1 MTFALTDE
9 HAELRASV
17 RRFLNERS
25 PVTAA
30 RRWMTERTG
39 YDEALWAQMADQL
52 GLPGLA
58 IAEEFG
64 GSGYGTAELALVL
77 EELGSVLYVGPYFAT
92 VALAGQTLSACD
104 DASAKARWLP
114 GIADGSTTA
123 ALAVGEGSRTWVT
136 SFVTRATPQQASVW
150 SLDGTKRFVIDGA
163 TADLLLVFAS
173 TDDGVGLFA
182 LDRTADGVRVDPSD
196 TLDLT
201 RRLADVTFTGA
212 PATRVGGEASALL
225 AHAAD
230 LAVVALAAEQV
241 GGTQRCLDQT
251 VEYAKMRV
259 QFGRKIGSFQAV
271 KHRAADVLLSVE
283 TARSAMAYAAGVVDA
298 GGDEAALAAAVAA
311 SVCSEAFTEAA
322 RANLQL
328 HGGIGFTWEHDAH
341 LYLKRAKSD
350 ELLFGAPVHHR
361 ARLGTLTG
369 ITG

>member
-17 RRFLNERS
+17 RRFLKDRS
-25 PVTAA
+25 PVSAA
-30 RRWMTERTG
+30 RNLMTDPTA
-39 YDEALWAQMADQL
+39 YDEALWTQMADQL

-58 IAEEFG
+58 LPEEFG
-64 GSGYGTAELALVL
+64 GSGYGTAELAIVL

-92 VALAGQTLSACD
+92 VALAGRTLAASDD
-104 DASAKARWLP
+104 DAAKARWLP
-114 GIADGSTTA
+114 GIAAGTTTA
-123 ALAVGEGSRTWVT
+123 ALAVGESARTWVDRPDT
-136 SFVTRATPQQASVW
+136 TATRAGDTWTLS
-150 SLDGTKRFVIDGA
+150 GTKRFVIDGA
-163 TADLLLVFAS
+163 TADLLLVAAA
-173 TDDGVGLFA
+173 TDDGLGLFA
-182 LDRTADGVRVDPSD
+182 LDSDSSGVRTEPLS

-201 RRLADVTFTGA
+201 RRMADVTLTDA
-212 PATRVGGEASALL
+212 AAARIGGEASALL

-241 GGTQRCLDQT
+241 GGTQRCLDET
-251 VEYAKMRV
+251 VAYAKLRV
-259 QFGRKIGSFQAV
+259 QFGRAIGSFQAV
-271 KHRAADVLLSVE
+271 KHRAADVLLSLE

-298 GGDEAALAAAVAA
+298 GGNEAALAATLAA
-311 SVCSEAFTEAA
+311 AVCSEAFTEAA

-350 ELLFGAPVHHR
+350 QLLFGAPVHHR
-361 ARLGTLTG
+361 ARLGSLTG